1 MAAYIDTEERS
12 AHYRIKG
19 LDKEAQKVLITE
31 FASSKQSQDITLSYN
46 CQGVGR
52 IHHFRRAA
60 AAPGFASNPLPIDPA
75 GRALGLPPQSM
86 MQAQVFQNAVCS
98 WRCWY
103 CFVDYNLLDGN
114 PKRSTFLSAD
124 ELVDLFLAESTQC
137 PIIDLSGGQPDLVP
151 EWVLWMMDALKRR
164 GLEHQV
170 YLWSDDNLSN
180 EYLWDCLTAD
190 ELQRLVSYPT
200 YGRVGCFKGFDAESF
215 AFNTRAEP
223 ALFTKQFKVMR
234 RLVDT
239 GLDMYAYVTLTANSD
254 ERIPQKISDFVTR
267 LQEEVHPLFPLR
279 TIPLPILEFTPTA
292 TRMGDEHHRSLLIQQ
307 EAVVAWNSEL
317 MQRFSVEMREER
329 IYNHD
334 LGMRIGTR

>member
-12 AHYRIKG
+12 AHYRTKG

-31 FASSKQSQDITLSYN
+31 FASSKQSQDITLSHN
-46 CQGVGR
+46 CKGVGR

-60 AAPGFASNPLPIDPA
+60 AAPGFEPNPLPLDPA
-75 GRALGLPPQSM
+75 CRALGLPPQAM

-103 CFVDYNLLDGN
+103 CFVDYSLLDGN

-124 ELVDLFLAESTQC
+124 DLLDLFLAEPIQC

-180 EYLWDCLTAD
+180 EYLWECLTAD
-190 ELQRLVSYPT
+190 ELQRLVNYPT

-223 ALFTKQFKVMR
+223 SLFDKQFKVMR
-234 RLVDT
+234 RLVET
-239 GLDMYAYVTLTANSD
+239 GIDMYGYITLTANNE
-254 ERIPQKISDFVTR
+254 ERIPQKVSDFVNR

-279 TIPLPILEFTPTA
+279 TVPLPILEFTPTA
-292 TRMGDEHHRSLLIQQ
+292 IRMGDEHHRSLLIQQ
-307 EAVVAWNSEL
+307 EVVAAWDAEL
-317 MQRFSVEMREER
+317 VRRFPTETRQKR
-329 IYNHD
+329 IYEHD
-334 LGMRIGTR
+334 LGVRIVY